1 MSDAVKKMIS
11 SFEAQRQ
18 KVRHTYIVLSAI
30 GWPLLIAGIV
40 LAFVS
45 FVLQWPKTVAYISVV
60 LALVGLVLL
69 IVAVTKKSNFSNTV
83 ASNLQAEINA
93 ELFPN
98 AKYSPNGLSINVLM
112 KPGFFAPPDR
122 YYSKNYM
129 TATFDG
135 IEFEKSHYQFQRRET
150 HTDSHGNTTTTYV
163 DYAVGTMY
171 HFAYGRDFGG
181 IMKVLEK
188 SGFSFLNGKEGMQKV
203 ETEFINFNKKFLVL
217 STDQQLVFYL
227 LTPQIQEKIMSL
239 ETLAAGQFYMAFIG
253 DELFI
258 ALNDNDQSLRIP
270 FKTPMTEEN
279 MEPIVEYMS
288 IPAVFI
294 TLLGLNKA
302 KFEKNAGVTAA
313 Q

>member
-1 MSDAVKKMIS
+1 MSDAVKTMLAN
-11 SFEAQRQ
+11 FEAQRK
-18 KVRHTYIVLSAI
+18 KVRHTFVVLSAV
-30 GWPLLIAGIV
+30 GWPMFAVGLIM
-40 LAFVS
+40 AFVT
-45 FVLQWPKTVAYISVV
+45 FINKWPETVAYIFLVV
-60 LALVGLVLL
+60 ALAGVVLL
-69 IVAVTKKSNFSNTV
+69 IIAATKKSNFVRNV

-122 YYSKNYM
+122 YYSRNYM

-171 HFAYGRDFGG
+171 HFAYGRNFGG
-181 IMKVLEK
+181 ILKVLEK
-188 SGFSFLNGKEGMQKV
+188 SGFSFINGNQGMQKV
-203 ETEFINFNKKFLVL
+203 ETEYINFNKKFLVL

-227 LTPQIQEKIMSL
+227 LTPQIQEKILSL

-258 ALNDNDQSLRIP
+258 ALNDNDQSIKIP
-270 FKTPMTEEN
+270 FKEAMTEER
-279 MEPIVEYMS
+279 MEPIIEYMS

-294 TLLGLNKA
+294 TLLGLNKT

>member
-1 MSDAVKKMIS
+1 MSDAVKTMLAN
-11 SFEAQRQ
+11 FEAQRK
-18 KVRHTYIVLSAI
+18 KVRHTFVVLSAV
-30 GWPLLIAGIV
+30 GWPMFAVGLIM
-40 LAFVS
+40 AFVT
-45 FVLQWPKTVAYISVV
+45 FINKWPETVAYIFLVV
-60 LALVGLVLL
+60 ALAGVVLL
-69 IVAVTKKSNFSNTV
+69 IIAATKKSNFVRNV

-122 YYSKNYM
+122 YYSRNYM

-171 HFAYGRDFGG
+171 HFAYGRNFGG
-181 IMKVLEK
+181 ILKVLEK
-188 SGFSFLNGKEGMQKV
+188 SGFSFINGNQGMQKV
-203 ETEFINFNKKFLVL
+203 ETEYINFNKKFLVL

-227 LTPQIQEKIMSL
+227 LTPQIQEKILSL
-239 ETLAAGQFYMAFIG
+239 ETLAAGQFYIAFIG

-258 ALNDNDQSLRIP
+258 ALNDNDQSIKIP
-270 FKTPMTEEN
+270 FKEAMTEER
-279 MEPIVEYMS
+279 MEPIIEYMS

-294 TLLGLNKA
+294 TLLGLNKT

>member
-1 MSDAVKKMIS
+1 MSDAIKTMLAN
-11 SFEAQRQ
+11 FEAQRK
-18 KVRHTYIVLSAI
+18 KVRHTFVVLSAV
-30 GWPLLIAGIV
+30 GWPMFAVGLIM
-40 LAFVS
+40 AFVT
-45 FVLQWPKTVAYISVV
+45 FINKWPETVAYIFLVV
-60 LALVGLVLL
+60 ALAGVVLL
-69 IVAVTKKSNFSNTV
+69 IIAATKKSNFVRNV

-122 YYSKNYM
+122 YYSRNYM

-171 HFAYGRDFGG
+171 HFAYGRNFGG
-181 IMKVLEK
+181 ILKVLEK
-188 SGFSFLNGKEGMQKV
+188 SGFSFINGNQGMQKV
-203 ETEFINFNKKFLVL
+203 ETEYINFNKKFLVL

-227 LTPQIQEKIMSL
+227 LTPQIQEKILSL

-258 ALNDNDQSLRIP
+258 ALNDNDQSIKIP
-270 FKTPMTEEN
+270 FKEAMTEER
-279 MEPIVEYMS
+279 MEPIIEYMANARLRA
-288 IPAVFI
+288 AVS
-294 TLLGLNKA
+294 A
-302 KFEKNAGVTAA
+302 
-313 Q
+313 